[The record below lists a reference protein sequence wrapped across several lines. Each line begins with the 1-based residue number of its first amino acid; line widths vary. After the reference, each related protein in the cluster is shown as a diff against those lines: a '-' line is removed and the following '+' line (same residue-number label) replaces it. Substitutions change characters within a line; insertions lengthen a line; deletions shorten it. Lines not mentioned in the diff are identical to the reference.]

1 VGVAF
6 GATPVARRESL
17 AWSNRPLF
25 VVSLVQLGYRDE
37 AIQRIIGDNVLGVA
51 RAVPAG
57 ASS

>member
-25 VVSLVQLGYRDE
+25 IVGLVQLGYRDE
-37 AIQRIIGDNVLGVA
+37 AIQMIIGDNVL
-51 RAVPAG
+51 
-57 ASS
+57 